1 VQRSSVQ
8 RLVGAALLAAAFL
21 AVGPARALGSV
32 LVVGDSLTEGDKAT
46 LERIE
51 PGATIDGKVGR
62 SSATGLSVL
71 EQEYSGQSVVVF
83 DLGTNDDPSQPGAMV
98 STLERVRRT
107 IGSSCLVVATINR
120 PPYNGTSYAAMNRA
134 IEDFAARDGSTQ
146 VVPWLLATKLH
157 PEVVYSDGVH
167 VTPYGY
173 EFRAHLI
180 ATSISS
186 CPGGPA
192 PVQEAGGQG
201 DLPPPATAGVQ
212 PAAPAPAPPAP
223 TFHLP
228 ALVRSAGGAIA
239 GLVIATID
247 RLTAAVEQVP

>member
-1 VQRSSVQ
+1 M
-8 RLVGAALLAAAFL
+8 LI
-21 AVGPARALGSV
+21 
-32 LVVGDSLTEGDKAT
+32 VGDSLTEGDRPT

-51 PGATIDGKVGR
+51 PGATIDAQVGR
-62 SSATGLSVL
+62 SSATGLSIL
-71 EQEYSGQSVVVF
+71 QQRFAGQDVVVF
-83 DLGTNDDPSQPGAMV
+83 DLGTNDSPSASAMLG
-98 STLERVRRT
+98 TLARVRQT
-107 IGSSCLVVATINR
+107 IGSSCLVVATVNR

-134 IEDFAARDGSTQ
+134 IEDFAVRDGNTQ

-186 CPGGPA
+186 CPGGAA
-192 PVQEAGGQG
+192 PVHESGGQSG
-201 DLPPPATAGVQ
+201 LPPPASAGVQ

-223 TFHLP
+223 TFHP
-228 ALVRSAGGAIA
+228 AAVIRNAGGALA
-239 GLVIATID
+239 GFVIAAID
-247 RLTAAVEQVP
+247 GLRMVLEHVP